1 MEIFSPHEAASQL
14 RSPPCIERLVQL
26 LVWPLKLSSCDL
38 SSSLAA
44 ALEPNKVLIQSVI
57 FTLMCQ
63 EAGDELRCVCV
74 MFVVSRIGS
83 GTKRRRHMPKHMQR
97 KKQFHPLDNTLVAI
111 RKHSATKRAQ
121 RLLKALQIQNNA
133 QNTEKGD
140 TKK

>member
-1 MEIFSPHEAASQL
+1 MLRNDPRLEGSRWRFFSPHKAAAQL
-14 RSPPCIERLVQL
+14 SRPTQVSALQL

-83 GTKRRRHMPKHMQR
+83 GTK
-97 KKQFHPLDNTLVAI
+97 
-111 RKHSATKRAQ
+111 
-121 RLLKALQIQNNA
+121 
-133 QNTEKGD
+133 
-140 TKK
+140 